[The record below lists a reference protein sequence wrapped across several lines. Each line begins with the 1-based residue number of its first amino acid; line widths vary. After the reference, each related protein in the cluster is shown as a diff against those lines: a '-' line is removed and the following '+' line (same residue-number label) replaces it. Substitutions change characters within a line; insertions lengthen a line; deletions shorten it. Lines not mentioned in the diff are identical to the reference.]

1 MSNKLEILKDGLL
14 FGGKPF
20 YLASGDMHYFRFF
33 KGGWR
38 RRLQLMKDFG
48 LTAVQT
54 YVPWN
59 LHEAEEGQY
68 CFDDNLNLAEFLE
81 LCDEIGLKVML
92 RPGVYMCAE
101 WDLGGLPYWLLKKK
115 GLGIRTSDPEFM
127 KYVRRYTERLAK
139 EFVPYLSTNGGPI
152 IAVAVENEY
161 ASFSDDIQYIKEYGD
176 MLVELGVDVPLFTA
190 NGCSLSSFINGS
202 LPEYWTGLD
211 LHIYSDATREAI
223 KKFDG
228 NKPDYIAEFWG
239 GRALKVGSYFAR
251 QSAEDVANCY
261 ASMLEK
267 GAYVNFYMF
276 CGGTNF
282 GFMNGADQGRYVG
295 TSADEPPRFHPYS
308 TSYDVDAPVSE
319 SGAPTQKYFACKKVL
334 KNYLESVGIEFGGT
348 DDLELVTPIETQ
360 SIENVTF
367 TESADLLDNIENINH
382 GKYKTPLP
390 LSFEDMNQAYGFV
403 LYRRRIEYNPGYGR
417 KHLVLDELHD
427 RALVY
432 GNGQYM
438 GCYMRDHESKP
449 IIFTVPEEGLDLEI
463 LVENLGRINFSY
475 KMFKEHKGI
484 LGSVRADIV
493 LEDGSLYPDNM
504 ASLVNFENYSLPM
517 KPEDLEKIDYSYKSR
532 ENRPAIYKGTFE
544 AKAGVDTFLNFEG
557 WKKGFVFINGFNIG
571 RYWNVGPQG
580 TLYVPGELLKEKN
593 TIHLVELHNENPTP
607 VVRFDSKPSLDD
619 LVPEVINVAPLGV

>member
-1 MSNKLEILKDGLL
+1 MGAKLEILKDGLL
-14 FGGKPF
+14 FDGKPF

-33 KGGWR
+33 KGGWK

-59 LHEAEEGQY
+59 LHEAEEEQY
-68 CFDDNLNLAEFLE
+68 CFDGNLNLAEFLE
-81 LCDEIGLKVML
+81 LCQEIGLKVML
-92 RPGVYMCAE
+92 RPGVYMCGE
-101 WDLGGLPYWLLKKK
+101 WDFGGLPYWLLKKK

-161 ASFSDDIQYIKEYGD
+161 ASFSDDIEYIKQYGE
-176 MLVELGVDVPLFTA
+176 LLKELGVDVPLFTA
-190 NGCSLSSFINGS
+190 NGCSLSAFTNGS

-211 LHIYSDATREAI
+211 LHDYSDVTREAI
-223 KKFDG
+223 KTFDG
-228 NKPDYIAEFWG
+228 NKRDYIAEYWG
-239 GRALKVGSYFAR
+239 GRAMKVGGFFAR
-251 QSAEDVANCY
+251 QSAEDVAENY

-282 GFMNGADQGRYVG
+282 GFMNGAGTGRYIG
-295 TSADEPPRFHPYS
+295 ASSNEPSRYQPHS

-319 SGAPTQKYFACKKVL
+319 SGAPTKKYFACKKVL

-348 DDLELVTPIETQ
+348 DEMELKAPIETQ
-360 SIENVTF
+360 CIEKVTF
-367 TESADLLDNIENINH
+367 TESADILDNIENINH
-382 GKYKTPLP
+382 GKYKSAFPLT
-390 LSFEDMNQAYGFV
+390 FEDMNQAYGFV
-403 LYRRRIEYNPGYGR
+403 LYRRRFDYNPGDG
-417 KHLVLDELHD
+417 KKLLVLDELHD

-432 GNGQYM
+432 GNGKYL
-438 GCYMRDHESKP
+438 GCYMRDHDSKP
-449 IIFTVPEEGLDLEI
+449 IIFTVPEEGLLLDI
-463 LVENLGRINFSY
+463 LVENLGRINVTY
-475 KMFKEHKGI
+475 KMLKEYKGI
-484 LGSVRADIV
+484 LGPVRDDKV
-493 LEDGSLYPDNM
+493 MEDGTLYPWNM
-504 ASLVNFENYSLPM
+504 ASLANFENYSLPM
-517 KPEDLEKIDYSYKSR
+517 LSEDIEKIDYSFKAK

-544 AKAGVDTFLNFEG
+544 AKAGIDTFLNFEG

-580 TLYVPGELLKEKN
+580 ALYVPGELLKEHN
-593 TIHLVELHNENPTP
+593 TIHLVELHNENPEP
-607 VVRFDSKPSLDD
+607 VVRFDSKPSLDE
-619 LVPEVINVAPLGV
+619 LVPEVRDVAPLGE